1 MLNLI
6 GLAILVSGILY
17 LNQFRAGLIDAKVQS
32 LLTQGE
38 IIARAIAASAGVDT
52 NEVQLDPEKL
62 LETEQGQ
69 ADDDDA
75 LSNSLEFTID
85 PERAAPILR
94 PLVKPT
100 GSRAR
105 IYNRDGALILDSD
118 TFYSR
123 GEVLRYDLPPPDA
136 EKSDALTSF
145 WQAVKTRLNQ
155 YDLPLYTEI
164 GGANGKAYPEV
175 ATALTG
181 TSVPIVRVND
191 KGELVVSVAVPI
203 QRMRAVLGV
212 LLLSTRG
219 GDIDNIVAAERWGIV
234 RVSLFAAAV
243 TIVLSVIL
251 ANTIAGPVQRLS
263 AAAESVRHS
272 VKARAE
278 IPDFTD
284 RSDEIGHLSGALRD
298 MTTALYKRID
308 AIESFAADVAHELKN
323 PLTSLRSA
331 TETLPL
337 AKTDESKERLM
348 EIIQHDVRRLDRLI
362 SDISDAS
369 RLDAEL
375 AREDARPVDM
385 AELLRTTVSLF
396 NDIHRGDTP
405 EVVFDI
411 AYAPGA
417 HPYRVTGHDS
427 RLSQVI
433 VNLLENAISFSPPGG
448 RIAVVTRRIGT
459 EIQIAVEDEGP
470 GIPEENLERIFERFY
485 TDRPQENFGQNSG
498 LGLNISRQIVVAHGG
513 RLWAENRP
521 PAGLGRGKGDAR
533 RQEQRRRALR
543 DPPAGCVIRGGGT
556 RARAWHM
563 CCAGQARGPSARAV
577 GRGKV
582 GSCLAVPGTLQRRRR
597 ESRSSSPTIRCSL
610 GQTEVASLWPPRLRR
625 SPERSRS
632 EGLGSSRSLPLP
644 RHGSLSFAI
653 WSRPKRFPAC
663 RPSPG
668 TDRDRGG
675 SREAAQAR
683 PVRGVGSVEVE
694 NGALVGNARSSQLT
708 LQERTCAHPLS

>member
-1 MLNLI
+1 MTAEADRSWQEAEATRFRERLRRGLKASYIRVRRGARWLWQRLPFRHGFSSLTRRIVILNLI

-38 IIARAIAASAGVDT
+38 IIAGALAASAGVDT
-52 NEVQLDPEKL
+52 DQVQLDPEKL
-62 LETEQGQ
+62 LESESEQ
-69 ADDDDA
+69 ASSAEDD
-75 LSNSLEFTID
+75 SLGFTID

-94 PLVKPT
+94 RLVKPT

-105 IYNRDGALILDSD
+105 IYGRDGALILDSD

-136 EKSDALTSF
+136 EKPDALTAF
-145 WQAVKTRLNQ
+145 WQAVKTRMRQ
-155 YDLPLYTEI
+155 YDLPLYNEI
-164 GGANGKAYPEV
+164 GGDNGKAYPEV
-175 ATALTG
+175 ASALTG

-191 KGELVVSVAVPI
+191 KGELVVSVAVPV
-203 QRMRAVLGV
+203 QRLRAVLGV

-243 TIVLSVIL
+243 TVVLSMIL
-251 ANTIAGPVQRLS
+251 ANTIAGPVQRLAS
-263 AAAESVRHS
+263 AAERVRHS

-284 RSDEIGHLSGALRD
+284 RTDEIGHLSGALRD
-298 MTTALYKRID
+298 MTQALYRRID

-337 AKTDESKERLM
+337 AKTPDAKERLM

-375 AREDARPVDM
+375 AREDARPVDT

-396 NDIHRGDTP
+396 NDIHRDDTP
-405 EVVFDI
+405 EVVLDV
-411 AYAPGA
+411 AYSGGA
-417 HPYRVTGHDS
+417 RPYRCIGHDS

-433 VNLLENAISFSPPGG
+433 VNLLDNAISFSPPGG
-448 RIAVVTRRIGT
+448 RVSVKAKRVGN

-470 GIPEENLERIFERFY
+470 GIPQENLERIFERFY
-485 TDRPQENFGQNSG
+485 TDRPQESFGQNSG

-513 RLWAENRP
+513 RLWAENRLHE
-521 PAGLGRGKGDAR
+521 GDGTRGRSVGAAEHKSGGAR
-533 RQEQRRRALR
+533 F
-543 DPPAGCVIRGGGT
+543 VIR
-556 RARAWHM
+556 
-563 CCAGQARGPSARAV
+563 
-577 GRGKV
+577 
-582 GSCLAVPGTLQRRRR
+582 
-597 ESRSSSPTIRCSL
+597 
-610 GQTEVASLWPPRLRR
+610 
-625 SPERSRS
+625 
-632 EGLGSSRSLPLP
+632 LP
-644 RHGSLSFAI
+644 
-653 WSRPKRFPAC
+653 
-663 RPSPG
+663 
-668 TDRDRGG
+668 
-675 SREAAQAR
+675 AA
-683 PVRGVGSVEVE
+683 
-694 NGALVGNARSSQLT
+694 
-708 LQERTCAHPLS
+708 

>member
-1 MLNLI
+1 MTAEAERSWQQGDASLKERAKRGLRGGLFWLKRASRWLAEYRPFRHGFSSLTRRIVVLNLI

-17 LNQFRAGLIDAKVQS
+17 LNQFRAGLIDARVQS

-52 NEVQLDPEKL
+52 SETQVDPETL
-62 LETEQGQ
+62 LEKEIGQ
-69 ADDDDA
+69 AGPGSGDAFSDA
-75 LSNSLEFTID
+75 LGFTID

-105 IYNRDGALILDSD
+105 IYDRDGALILDSD

-123 GEVLRYDLPPPDA
+123 GQVLRYDLPPPETTEPDT
-136 EKSDALTSF
+136 LTTF
-145 WQAVKTRLNQ
+145 WNAVTNQ
-155 YDLPLYTEI
+155 LQPTGLPSYKDI
-164 GGANGKAYPEV
+164 GAKNGKAYPEV

-181 TSVPIVRVND
+181 TSVPIVRKND
-191 KGELVVSVAVPI
+191 KGEIVVSVAVPV

-219 GDIDNIVAAERWGIV
+219 GDIDNIVAAERWSIF
-234 RVSLFAAAV
+234 RVSLFAAGV
-243 TIVLSVIL
+243 TVVLSLIL
-251 ANTIAGPVQRLS
+251 ANTIAGPMQRLA
-263 AAAESVRHS
+263 AAAERVRHS

-298 MTTALYKRID
+298 MTGALYRRID

-337 AKTDESKERLM
+337 ARTEESRERLM

-375 AREDARPVDM
+375 GREDAEPVSMDD
-385 AELLRTTVSLF
+385 LLRATVSLY
-396 NDIHRGDTP
+396 NDIHRDDLP
-405 EVVFDI
+405 AVVLEV

-417 HPYRVTGHDS
+417 HPYRVNGHDS
-427 RLSQVI
+427 RLHQVM
-433 VNLLENAISFSPPGG
+433 VNLIENAISFSPPKG
-448 RIAVVTRRIGT
+448 RVAIKVRRVGDDI
-459 EIQIAVEDEGP
+459 EVAVEDAGP
-470 GIPEENLERIFERFY
+470 GIETENLERVFERFY

-513 RLWAENRP
+513 RLHAENRP
-521 PAGLGRGKGDAR
+521 
-533 RQEQRRRALR
+533 
-543 DPPAGCVIRGGGT
+543 
-556 RARAWHM
+556 
-563 CCAGQARGPSARAV
+563 
-577 GRGKV
+577 
-582 GSCLAVPGTLQRRRR
+582 
-597 ESRSSSPTIRCSL
+597 
-610 GQTEVASLWPPRLRR
+610 
-625 SPERSRS
+625 
-632 EGLGSSRSLPLP
+632 
-644 RHGSLSFAI
+644 
-653 WSRPKRFPAC
+653 
-663 RPSPG
+663 
-668 TDRDRGG
+668 
-675 SREAAQAR
+675 SREAD
-683 PVRGVGSVEVE
+683 
-694 NGALVGNARSSQLT
+694 LVKDMTARSGARFVMRLP
-708 LQERTCAHPLS
+708 AA

>member
-1 MLNLI
+1 MTAETDRSWLRVDASFKERVRRALRGSLDWLKRAASWLGEHRPFRHGFSSLTRRIVVLNLI

-52 NEVQLDPEKL
+52 NEVQVDPEKL
-62 LETEQGQ
+62 LEAELGQ
-69 ADDDDA
+69 AGSGDDSAAFSNA
-75 LSNSLEFTID
+75 LGFTID

-105 IYNRDGALILDSD
+105 IYNRDGTLILDSD

-123 GEVLRYDLPPPDA
+123 GQVLRYDLPPPDTS
-136 EKSDALTSF
+136 EPDALTKF
-145 WQAVKTRLNQ
+145 WHAVTTRMRPNS
-155 YDLPLYTEI
+155 LPPYTEI

-181 TSVPIVRVND
+181 TSVPIVRIND
-191 KGELVVSVAVPI
+191 RGELVVSVAVPV

-243 TIVLSVIL
+243 TVVLSLIL
-251 ANTIAGPVQRLS
+251 ANTIAGPVQRLA
-263 AAAESVRHS
+263 AAAERVRHS

-298 MTTALYKRID
+298 MTGALYRRID

-337 AKTDESKERLM
+337 AKTEESKQRLM

-375 AREDARPVDM
+375 AREDAEPVAMD
-385 AELLRTTVSLF
+385 ELLRATVSLF
-396 NDIHRGDTP
+396 NDIHRDDIP
-405 EVVFDI
+405 EVLIDI

-427 RLSQVI
+427 RLHQVI
-433 VNLLENAISFSPPGG
+433 VNLLENAISFSPPDGCV
-448 RIAVVTRRIGT
+448 AVVARRIGN

-470 GIPEENLERIFERFY
+470 GIPQENLERVFERFY

-513 RLWAENRP
+513 RLYAENRP
-521 PAGLGRGKGDAR
+521 PRGAGHGKGDA
-533 RQEQRRRALR
+533 
-543 DPPAGCVIRGGGT
+543 PAGTSGGARFVIR
-556 RARAWHM
+556 
-563 CCAGQARGPSARAV
+563 
-577 GRGKV
+577 
-582 GSCLAVPGTLQRRRR
+582 
-597 ESRSSSPTIRCSL
+597 
-610 GQTEVASLWPPRLRR
+610 
-625 SPERSRS
+625 
-632 EGLGSSRSLPLP
+632 LP
-644 RHGSLSFAI
+644 
-653 WSRPKRFPAC
+653 
-663 RPSPG
+663 
-668 TDRDRGG
+668 
-675 SREAAQAR
+675 AA
-683 PVRGVGSVEVE
+683 
-694 NGALVGNARSSQLT
+694 
-708 LQERTCAHPLS
+708 

>member
-1 MLNLI
+1 MTVEADRSWQRPDAATIKDRARRALKAVRDRALAGFGWLAEHRPFRHGFSSLTRRIVVLNLI

-52 NEVQLDPEKL
+52 NEMQLDPEKL
-62 LETEQGQ
+62 LEAEQGQ
-69 ADDDDA
+69 AGADDFN

-123 GEVLRYDLPPPDA
+123 GEVLRYDLPAPDA
-136 EKSDALTSF
+136 TEPDALTRF
-145 WQAVKTRLNQ
+145 WQAVKTQMRQ

-181 TSVPIVRVND
+181 TSVPIVRIND

-251 ANTIAGPVQRLS
+251 ANTIAGPVQRLA
-263 AAAESVRHS
+263 AAAERVRHS
-272 VKARAE
+272 VNARAE

-284 RSDEIGHLSGALRD
+284 RTDEIGHLSGALRD
-298 MTTALYKRID
+298 MTTALYRRID

-337 AKTDESKERLM
+337 VKSAESRDRLM
-348 EIIQHDVRRLDRLI
+348 EIIQHDVKRLDRLI

-375 AREDARPVDM
+375 AREDARPVDL

-396 NDIHRGDTP
+396 NDIHRDTP
-405 EVVFDI
+405 EVVLDI

-417 HPYRVTGHDS
+417 RPYRVVGHDS

-433 VNLLENAISFSPPGG
+433 VNLLDNAISFSPPGG
-448 RIAVVTRRIGT
+448 RVAVVARRIGPD
-459 EIQIAVEDEGP
+459 IQIAIEDEGP

-513 RLWAENRP
+513 RLYAENRP
-521 PAGLGRGKGDAR
+521 AAGIWRGKGDGGDGKSGGAR
-533 RQEQRRRALR
+533 FLIRL
-543 DPPAGCVIRGGGT
+543 PAT
-556 RARAWHM
+556 
-563 CCAGQARGPSARAV
+563 
-577 GRGKV
+577 
-582 GSCLAVPGTLQRRRR
+582 
-597 ESRSSSPTIRCSL
+597 
-610 GQTEVASLWPPRLRR
+610 
-625 SPERSRS
+625 
-632 EGLGSSRSLPLP
+632 
-644 RHGSLSFAI
+644 
-653 WSRPKRFPAC
+653 
-663 RPSPG
+663 
-668 TDRDRGG
+668 
-675 SREAAQAR
+675 
-683 PVRGVGSVEVE
+683 
-694 NGALVGNARSSQLT
+694 
-708 LQERTCAHPLS
+708 

>member
-1 MLNLI
+1 MTAEADRSWQRPDVATIKERLRRALRVSLARTRRGYRWLAEHLPFRHGFSSLTRRIVVLNLI

-75 LSNSLEFTID
+75 LGGSLEFTID

-123 GEVLRYDLPPPDA
+123 GEVLRYDLPPPDV
-136 EKSDALTSF
+136 EKRDALTSF

-263 AAAESVRHS
+263 AAAERVRHS
-272 VKARAE
+272 IKARAE

-284 RSDEIGHLSGALRD
+284 RTDEIGHLSGALRD
-298 MTTALYKRID
+298 MTDALYKRID

-337 AKTDESKERLM
+337 VKTDESKERLM
-348 EIIQHDVRRLDRLI
+348 DIIKHDVKRLDRLI

-405 EVVFDI
+405 DVVFDI

-427 RLSQVI
+427 RLSQVV
-433 VNLLENAISFSPPGG
+433 VNLLDNAISFSPPAG
-448 RIAVVTRRIGT
+448 RVAVVARRIGSD
-459 EIQIAVEDEGP
+459 IQIAVEDEGP

-521 PAGLGRGKGDAR
+521 PAGFGRGKGDRGDKMSGGAR
-533 RQEQRRRALR
+533 F
-543 DPPAGCVIRGGGT
+543 VIR
-556 RARAWHM
+556 
-563 CCAGQARGPSARAV
+563 
-577 GRGKV
+577 
-582 GSCLAVPGTLQRRRR
+582 
-597 ESRSSSPTIRCSL
+597 
-610 GQTEVASLWPPRLRR
+610 
-625 SPERSRS
+625 
-632 EGLGSSRSLPLP
+632 LP
-644 RHGSLSFAI
+644 
-653 WSRPKRFPAC
+653 
-663 RPSPG
+663 
-668 TDRDRGG
+668 
-675 SREAAQAR
+675 AA
-683 PVRGVGSVEVE
+683 
-694 NGALVGNARSSQLT
+694 
-708 LQERTCAHPLS
+708 

>member
-1 MLNLI
+1 MTAEADRSWQRPDAATVKERVRSVLRISRDRMRSAVGWLVEHLPFRNGFSSLTRRIVVLNLI

-32 LLTQGE
+32 LATQGE

-62 LETEQGQ
+62 LETEHTQDS
-69 ADDDDA
+69 DDED
-75 LSNSLEFTID
+75 LSNSLDFTID
-85 PERAAPILR
+85 PERAALILR

-105 IYNRDGALILDSD
+105 VYNRDGALILDSD

-136 EKSDALTSF
+136 EKPDALSRF
-145 WQAVKTRLNQ
+145 WQTVKTRMSQ

-219 GDIDNIVAAERWGIV
+219 GDIDNIVSAERWGIV

-243 TIVLSVIL
+243 TIVLSIIL

-272 VKARAE
+272 VKARAQ

-284 RSDEIGHLSGALRD
+284 RTDEIGHLSGALRD
-298 MTTALYKRID
+298 MTNALYKRID

-337 AKTDESKERLM
+337 AKNDDSRERLM
-348 EIIQHDVRRLDRLI
+348 EIIKHDVKRLDRLI

-375 AREDARPVDM
+375 AREDATAVDM

-396 NDIHRGDTP
+396 NDIHRDDTP
-405 EVVFDI
+405 EVVLDI

-417 HPYRVTGHDS
+417 WPYRVMGHDS

-433 VNLLENAISFSPPGG
+433 VNLLDNAISFSPPGG
-448 RIAVVTRRIGT
+448 RVAVLVRRMGH
-459 EIQIAVEDEGP
+459 EIQISVEDEGP
-470 GIPEENLERIFERFY
+470 GIPDENLERIFERFY

-498 LGLNISRQIVVAHGG
+498 LGLNISRQIAVAHGG

-521 PAGLGRGKGDAR
+521 PKGVGRGKGDASAGR
-533 RQEQRRRALR
+533 SGGARFVMRL
-543 DPPAGCVIRGGGT
+543 PAT
-556 RARAWHM
+556 
-563 CCAGQARGPSARAV
+563 
-577 GRGKV
+577 
-582 GSCLAVPGTLQRRRR
+582 
-597 ESRSSSPTIRCSL
+597 
-610 GQTEVASLWPPRLRR
+610 
-625 SPERSRS
+625 
-632 EGLGSSRSLPLP
+632 
-644 RHGSLSFAI
+644 
-653 WSRPKRFPAC
+653 
-663 RPSPG
+663 
-668 TDRDRGG
+668 
-675 SREAAQAR
+675 
-683 PVRGVGSVEVE
+683 
-694 NGALVGNARSSQLT
+694 
-708 LQERTCAHPLS
+708 

>member
-1 MLNLI
+1 MTAETEGSWQRVDASFKERFRRGARAVLSWVKRVPGWIGEHRPFRHGFSSLTRRIVVLNLI

-38 IIARAIAASAGVDT
+38 IIARAIAASAGVDNGET
-52 NEVQLDPEKL
+52 QVDPETL
-62 LETEQGQ
+62 LEKELGQ
-69 ADDDDA
+69 AGPGSADDPFSNA
-75 LSNSLEFTID
+75 LGFTID

-105 IYNRDGALILDSD
+105 IYNRDGTLILDSD

-123 GEVLRYDLPPPDA
+123 GQVLRYDLPPP
-136 EKSDALTSF
+136 ETSEPDALNTF
-145 WQAVKTRLNQ
+145 WDAVTNQ
-155 YDLPLYTEI
+155 LQPSGLPVYTEI
-164 GGANGKAYPEV
+164 GAANGKAYPEV

-181 TSVPIVRVND
+181 TSVPIVRKND
-191 KGELVVSVAVPI
+191 KGEIVVSVAVPV

-219 GDIDNIVAAERWGIV
+219 GDIDDIVSAERMSIF
-234 RVSLFAAAV
+234 RVSAFAAAV
-243 TIVLSVIL
+243 TVVLSLIL
-251 ANTIAGPVQRLS
+251 ANTIAGPMQRLA
-263 AAAESVRHS
+263 AAAERVRHS

-298 MTTALYKRID
+298 MTGALYRRID

-337 AKTDESKERLM
+337 AKTEESRERLM

-375 AREDARPVDM
+375 AREDA
-385 AELLRTTVSLF
+385 ELVSMDEMLRATVSLF
-396 NDIHRGDTP
+396 NDIHRDDIP
-405 EVVFDI
+405 EVVLEI

-417 HPYRVTGHDS
+417 HPYRVNGHDS
-427 RLSQVI
+427 RLHQVM
-433 VNLLENAISFSPPGG
+433 VNLLENAISFSPPDG
-448 RIAVVTRRIGT
+448 RVTVAARRIGN
-459 EIQIAVEDEGP
+459 EIQIAIEDEGP

-513 RLWAENRP
+513 RLYAENRP
-521 PAGLGRGKGDAR
+521 GRDASSTSGGAR
-533 RQEQRRRALR
+533 F
-543 DPPAGCVIRGGGT
+543 VIR
-556 RARAWHM
+556 
-563 CCAGQARGPSARAV
+563 
-577 GRGKV
+577 
-582 GSCLAVPGTLQRRRR
+582 
-597 ESRSSSPTIRCSL
+597 
-610 GQTEVASLWPPRLRR
+610 
-625 SPERSRS
+625 
-632 EGLGSSRSLPLP
+632 LP
-644 RHGSLSFAI
+644 
-653 WSRPKRFPAC
+653 
-663 RPSPG
+663 
-668 TDRDRGG
+668 
-675 SREAAQAR
+675 AA
-683 PVRGVGSVEVE
+683 
-694 NGALVGNARSSQLT
+694 
-708 LQERTCAHPLS
+708 

>member
-1 MLNLI
+1 MTAEADRSWQRPDAATVKERVRSVLRISRDRMRSAVGWLVEHLPFRNGFSSLTRRIVVLNLI

-32 LLTQGE
+32 LATQGE

-62 LETEQGQ
+62 LETEHTQDS
-69 ADDDDA
+69 DDED
-75 LSNSLEFTID
+75 LSNSLDFTID

-105 IYNRDGALILDSD
+105 VYNRDGALILDSD

-136 EKSDALTSF
+136 EKPDALSRF
-145 WQAVKTRLNQ
+145 WQTVKTRMSQ

-219 GDIDNIVAAERWGIV
+219 GDIDNIVSAERWGIV

-243 TIVLSVIL
+243 TIVLSIIL

-272 VKARAE
+272 VKARAQ

-284 RSDEIGHLSGALRD
+284 RTDEIGHLSGALRD
-298 MTTALYKRID
+298 MTNALYKRID

-337 AKTDESKERLM
+337 AKNDDSRERLM
-348 EIIQHDVRRLDRLI
+348 EIIKHDVKRLDRLI

-375 AREDARPVDM
+375 AREDATAVDM

-396 NDIHRGDTP
+396 NDIHRDDTP
-405 EVVFDI
+405 EVVLDI

-417 HPYRVTGHDS
+417 WPYRVMGHDS

-433 VNLLENAISFSPPGG
+433 VNLLDNAISFSPPGG
-448 RIAVVTRRIGT
+448 RVAVLVRRMGH
-459 EIQIAVEDEGP
+459 EIQISVEDEGP
-470 GIPEENLERIFERFY
+470 GIPDENLERIFERFY

-498 LGLNISRQIVVAHGG
+498 LGLNISRQIAVAHGG

-521 PAGLGRGKGDAR
+521 PKGVGRGKGD
-533 RQEQRRRALR
+533 
-543 DPPAGCVIRGGGT
+543 G
-556 RARAWHM
+556 
-563 CCAGQARGPSARAV
+563 SV
-577 GRGKV
+577 GRSGGARFV
-582 GSCLAVPGTLQRRRR
+582 M
-597 ESRSSSPTIRCSL
+597 
-610 GQTEVASLWPPRLRR
+610 RL
-625 SPERSRS
+625 
-632 EGLGSSRSLPLP
+632 
-644 RHGSLSFAI
+644 
-653 WSRPKRFPAC
+653 PA
-663 RPSPG
+663 
-668 TDRDRGG
+668 T
-675 SREAAQAR
+675 
-683 PVRGVGSVEVE
+683 
-694 NGALVGNARSSQLT
+694 
-708 LQERTCAHPLS
+708 

>member
-1 MLNLI
+1 MTAEADRSWQEAEATRFRERLRRGLKASYIRLRRGARWLWQRLPFRHGFSSLTRRIVILNLI

-38 IIARAIAASAGVDT
+38 IIAGALAASAGVDT
-52 NEVQLDPEKL
+52 DQVQLDPEKL
-62 LETEQGQ
+62 LESEPGQ
-69 ADDDDA
+69 ASSGADDD
-75 LSNSLEFTID
+75 SLGFTID

-94 PLVKPT
+94 RLVKPT

-105 IYNRDGALILDSD
+105 IYGRDGALILDSD

-136 EKSDALTSF
+136 EKPDALTAF
-145 WQAVKTRLNQ
+145 WQAVKTRMRQ
-155 YDLPLYTEI
+155 YDLPLYNEI
-164 GGANGKAYPEV
+164 GGDNGKAYPEV
-175 ATALTG
+175 ASALTG

-191 KGELVVSVAVPI
+191 KGELVVSVAVPV
-203 QRMRAVLGV
+203 QRLRAVLGV

-243 TIVLSVIL
+243 TVVLSMIL
-251 ANTIAGPVQRLS
+251 ANTIAGPVQRLAS
-263 AAAESVRHS
+263 AAERVRHS

-284 RSDEIGHLSGALRD
+284 RTDEIGHLSGALRD
-298 MTTALYKRID
+298 MTQALYKRID

-337 AKTDESKERLM
+337 VKTPDSKERLM

-375 AREDARPVDM
+375 AREDAKPVDT

-396 NDIHRGDTP
+396 NDIHRDDTP
-405 EVVFDI
+405 EVVLDV
-411 AYAPGA
+411 AYSSGA
-417 HPYRVTGHDS
+417 RPYRCIGHDS

-433 VNLLENAISFSPPGG
+433 VNLLDNAISFSPPGG
-448 RIAVVTRRIGT
+448 RVSVKAKRVGN

-470 GIPEENLERIFERFY
+470 GIPPENLERIFERFY
-485 TDRPQENFGQNSG
+485 TDRPQESFGQNSG

-513 RLWAENRP
+513 RLWAENRLHEGDG
-521 PAGLGRGKGDAR
+521 ARGRSVGAAERKSGGAR
-533 RQEQRRRALR
+533 F
-543 DPPAGCVIRGGGT
+543 VIR
-556 RARAWHM
+556 
-563 CCAGQARGPSARAV
+563 
-577 GRGKV
+577 
-582 GSCLAVPGTLQRRRR
+582 
-597 ESRSSSPTIRCSL
+597 
-610 GQTEVASLWPPRLRR
+610 
-625 SPERSRS
+625 
-632 EGLGSSRSLPLP
+632 LP
-644 RHGSLSFAI
+644 
-653 WSRPKRFPAC
+653 
-663 RPSPG
+663 
-668 TDRDRGG
+668 
-675 SREAAQAR
+675 AA
-683 PVRGVGSVEVE
+683 
-694 NGALVGNARSSQLT
+694 
-708 LQERTCAHPLS
+708 

>member
-1 MLNLI
+1 MTAEADRSWQEAEATRFRERLRRGFKASYIRLRRGTRWLWQRLPFRHGFSSLTRRIVILNLI

-38 IIARAIAASAGVDT
+38 IIAGALAASAGVDT
-52 NEVQLDPEKL
+52 DQIQLDPEKL
-62 LETEQGQ
+62 LESEPGQ
-69 ADDDDA
+69 AATGADDD
-75 LSNSLEFTID
+75 SLGFTID

-94 PLVKPT
+94 RLVKPT

-105 IYNRDGALILDSD
+105 IYGRDGALILDSD

-136 EKSDALTSF
+136 EKPDALTAF
-145 WQAVKTRLNQ
+145 WQAVKTRMRQ
-155 YDLPLYTEI
+155 YDLPLYNEI
-164 GGANGKAYPEV
+164 GGDNGKAYPEV
-175 ATALTG
+175 ASALTG

-191 KGELVVSVAVPI
+191 KGELVVSVAVPV
-203 QRMRAVLGV
+203 QRLRAVLGV

-243 TIVLSVIL
+243 TVVLSMIL
-251 ANTIAGPVQRLS
+251 ANTIAGPVQRLAS
-263 AAAESVRHS
+263 AAERVRHS

-284 RSDEIGHLSGALRD
+284 RTDEIGHLSGALRD
-298 MTTALYKRID
+298 MTQALYKRID

-337 AKTDESKERLM
+337 VKTPDSKERLM
-348 EIIQHDVRRLDRLI
+348 EIIQHDVKRLDRLI

-375 AREDARPVDM
+375 AREDARPVDT

-396 NDIHRGDTP
+396 NDIHRDDTP
-405 EVVFDI
+405 EVVLDI
-411 AYAPGA
+411 AYSSGA
-417 HPYRVTGHDS
+417 RPYRCIGHDS

-433 VNLLENAISFSPPGG
+433 VNLLDNAISFSPPGG
-448 RIAVVTRRIGT
+448 RVSVKAKRVGG

-470 GIPEENLERIFERFY
+470 GIPPENLERIFERFY
-485 TDRPQENFGQNSG
+485 TDRPQESFGQNSG

-513 RLWAENRP
+513 RLWAENRLHEGD
-521 PAGLGRGKGDAR
+521 AARGKSVGAAERKSGGAR
-533 RQEQRRRALR
+533 F
-543 DPPAGCVIRGGGT
+543 VIR
-556 RARAWHM
+556 
-563 CCAGQARGPSARAV
+563 
-577 GRGKV
+577 
-582 GSCLAVPGTLQRRRR
+582 
-597 ESRSSSPTIRCSL
+597 
-610 GQTEVASLWPPRLRR
+610 
-625 SPERSRS
+625 
-632 EGLGSSRSLPLP
+632 LP
-644 RHGSLSFAI
+644 
-653 WSRPKRFPAC
+653 
-663 RPSPG
+663 
-668 TDRDRGG
+668 
-675 SREAAQAR
+675 AA
-683 PVRGVGSVEVE
+683 
-694 NGALVGNARSSQLT
+694 
-708 LQERTCAHPLS
+708 

>member
-1 MLNLI
+1 MTAEADRSWQEAEAPRVKERLRRALMASYVRLRKGWRWLWQRLPFRHGFTSLTRRIVILNLI

-38 IIARAIAASAGVDT
+38 IIAGALAASAGVDT
-52 NEVQLDPEKL
+52 DQVQIDPEKL
-62 LETEQGQ
+62 LESEPGPSSSG
-69 ADDDDA
+69 DGD
-75 LSNSLEFTID
+75 SLDFTID

-94 PLVKPT
+94 RLVKPT

-105 IYNRDGALILDSD
+105 IYGRDGALILDSD

-123 GEVLRYDLPPPDA
+123 GEVLRYDLPAPDA
-136 EKSDALTSF
+136 EKPDALTTF
-145 WQAVKTRLNQ
+145 WQAAKTRMRQ
-155 YDLPLYTEI
+155 YDLPLYNEI
-164 GGANGKAYPEV
+164 GGDNGKAYPEV
-175 ATALTG
+175 ASALTG

-191 KGELVVSVAVPI
+191 KGELVVSVAVPV
-203 QRMRAVLGV
+203 QRLRAVLGV

-243 TIVLSVIL
+243 TVVLSMIL
-251 ANTIAGPVQRLS
+251 ANTIAGPVQRLA
-263 AAAESVRHS
+263 AAAERVRHS

-284 RSDEIGHLSGALRD
+284 RTDEIGHLSGALRD
-298 MTTALYKRID
+298 MTQALYKRID

-337 AKTDESKERLM
+337 AKTPDAKERLM

-375 AREDARPVDM
+375 AREDAQPVDT

-396 NDIHRGDTP
+396 NDIHRDDTP
-405 EVVFDI
+405 EVVLDI
-411 AYAPGA
+411 AYSGGA
-417 HPYRVTGHDS
+417 RPYRCVGHDS

-433 VNLLENAISFSPPGG
+433 VNLLDNAISFSPARG
-448 RIAVVTRRIGT
+448 RVSVTAKRIGS

-470 GIPEENLERIFERFY
+470 GIPPENLERIFERFY
-485 TDRPQENFGQNSG
+485 TDRPQESFGQNSG

-513 RLWAENRP
+513 RLWAENRTHEANGASAKSVGAAECKTGGARFVIRL
-521 PAGLGRGKGDAR
+521 PAG
-533 RQEQRRRALR
+533 
-543 DPPAGCVIRGGGT
+543 
-556 RARAWHM
+556 
-563 CCAGQARGPSARAV
+563 
-577 GRGKV
+577 
-582 GSCLAVPGTLQRRRR
+582 
-597 ESRSSSPTIRCSL
+597 
-610 GQTEVASLWPPRLRR
+610 
-625 SPERSRS
+625 
-632 EGLGSSRSLPLP
+632 
-644 RHGSLSFAI
+644 
-653 WSRPKRFPAC
+653 
-663 RPSPG
+663 
-668 TDRDRGG
+668 
-675 SREAAQAR
+675 
-683 PVRGVGSVEVE
+683 
-694 NGALVGNARSSQLT
+694 
-708 LQERTCAHPLS
+708 

>member
-1 MLNLI
+1 MTAETERSWQRVDASFKERVRRAARGLFDWLKRIPAWVGEHRPFRHGFSSLTRRIVVLNLI

-52 NEVQLDPEKL
+52 NDVPVDAEKL
-62 LETEQGQ
+62 LESELGQ
-69 ADDDDA
+69 PNVSDD
-75 LSNSLEFTID
+75 SNSAFANSALGFTID

-123 GEVLRYDLPPPDA
+123 GEVLRYDLPPPETD
-136 EKSDALTSF
+136 EPDALSKF
-145 WQAVKTRLNQ
+145 WQAVKTRMNQ
-155 YDLPLYTEI
+155 YDLPLYTDI

-191 KGELVVSVAVPI
+191 KGELVVSVAVPV

-243 TIVLSVIL
+243 TVVLSLIL
-251 ANTIAGPVQRLS
+251 ANTIAGPVQRL
-263 AAAESVRHS
+263 AVAAERVRHS
-272 VKARAE
+272 VKGRAE

-298 MTTALYKRID
+298 MTHALYRRID

-337 AKTDESKERLM
+337 AKTKESQQRLM

-375 AREDARPVDM
+375 AREDATPVRMDD
-385 AELLRTTVSLF
+385 LLRTTVALF
-396 NDIHRGDTP
+396 NDIHRDDTP
-405 EVVFDI
+405 EVVIDI

-417 HPYRVTGHDS
+417 HPYRVMGHDS

-433 VNLLENAISFSPPGG
+433 INLLENASSFSPPESSVSVL
-448 RIAVVTRRIGT
+448 ARRVGN
-459 EIQIAVEDEGP
+459 EVRIAVEDEGP
-470 GIPEENLERIFERFY
+470 GIPQENLERIFERFY

-513 RLWAENRP
+513 RLYAENRP
-521 PAGLGRGKGDAR
+521 PRSPGRGKGDAASATSGGAR
-533 RQEQRRRALR
+533 FVICL
-543 DPPAGCVIRGGGT
+543 PA
-556 RARAWHM
+556 A
-563 CCAGQARGPSARAV
+563 
-577 GRGKV
+577 
-582 GSCLAVPGTLQRRRR
+582 
-597 ESRSSSPTIRCSL
+597 
-610 GQTEVASLWPPRLRR
+610 
-625 SPERSRS
+625 
-632 EGLGSSRSLPLP
+632 
-644 RHGSLSFAI
+644 
-653 WSRPKRFPAC
+653 
-663 RPSPG
+663 
-668 TDRDRGG
+668 
-675 SREAAQAR
+675 
-683 PVRGVGSVEVE
+683 
-694 NGALVGNARSSQLT
+694 
-708 LQERTCAHPLS
+708 

>member
-1 MLNLI
+1 MTAEADRSWQRPDVATIKERFRRALRVALARTRRGSRWLAEHLPFRHGFSSLTRRIVVLNLI

-52 NEVQLDPEKL
+52 NEVPLDPEKL
-62 LETEQGQ
+62 LESEQSQ

-75 LSNSLEFTID
+75 LNGSLEFTID

-123 GEVLRYDLPPPDA
+123 GEVLRYDLPPP
-136 EKSDALTSF
+136 EVQQPDALTRF
-145 WQAVKTRLNQ
+145 WQAVKTRFNQ

-251 ANTIAGPVQRLS
+251 ANTIAGPVQKLA
-263 AAAESVRHS
+263 AAAESVRYS

-284 RSDEIGHLSGALRD
+284 RTDEIGHLSGALRD
-298 MTTALYKRID
+298 MTDALYKRID
-308 AIESFAADVAHELKN
+308 AIENFAADVAHELKN

-337 AKTDESKERLM
+337 AKTDESRERLM
-348 EIIQHDVRRLDRLI
+348 EIIKHDVKRLDRLI

-375 AREDARPVDM
+375 AREDAKPVDL

-396 NDIHRGDTP
+396 NDIHRGNTP

-417 HPYRVTGHDS
+417 HPYRVNGHDS

-433 VNLLENAISFSPPGG
+433 VNLLDNAISFSPPSG
-448 RIAVVTRRIGT
+448 RVAVIARRIGN
-459 EIQIAVEDEGP
+459 EIQVAVEDEGP
-470 GIPEENLERIFERFY
+470 GIPPENLERIFERFY

-521 PAGLGRGKGDAR
+521 PAGIGRGKGDGGDKKSGGAR
-533 RQEQRRRALR
+533 F
-543 DPPAGCVIRGGGT
+543 VIR
-556 RARAWHM
+556 
-563 CCAGQARGPSARAV
+563 
-577 GRGKV
+577 
-582 GSCLAVPGTLQRRRR
+582 
-597 ESRSSSPTIRCSL
+597 
-610 GQTEVASLWPPRLRR
+610 
-625 SPERSRS
+625 
-632 EGLGSSRSLPLP
+632 LP
-644 RHGSLSFAI
+644 
-653 WSRPKRFPAC
+653 
-663 RPSPG
+663 
-668 TDRDRGG
+668 
-675 SREAAQAR
+675 AA
-683 PVRGVGSVEVE
+683 
-694 NGALVGNARSSQLT
+694 
-708 LQERTCAHPLS
+708 

>member
-1 MLNLI
+1 MTAEADRSWQEAEAPRFRERLRRGLTASVRVRKGARWLWQRLPFRHGFSSLTRRIVILNLI

-38 IIARAIAASAGVDT
+38 IIAGALAASAGVDT
-52 NEVQLDPEKL
+52 DQIQLDPEKL
-62 LETEQGQ
+62 LESESGQ
-69 ADDDDA
+69 SSGADDDA
-75 LSNSLEFTID
+75 LASSLEFTID

-94 PLVKPT
+94 RLVKPT

-105 IYNRDGALILDSD
+105 IYGRDGALILDSD

-123 GEVLRYDLPPPDA
+123 GEVLRYDLPAPDA
-136 EKSDALTSF
+136 EKPDALTSF
-145 WQAVKTRLNQ
+145 WQAMKTRMRQ
-155 YDLPLYTEI
+155 YDLPLYNEI
-164 GGANGKAYPEV
+164 GGDNGKAYPEV
-175 ATALTG
+175 ASALTG

-191 KGELVVSVAVPI
+191 KGELVVSVAVPV

-243 TIVLSVIL
+243 TVVLSMIL
-251 ANTIAGPVQRLS
+251 ANTIAGPVQRLAS
-263 AAAESVRHS
+263 AAERVRHS

-284 RSDEIGHLSGALRD
+284 RTDEIGHLSGALRD
-298 MTTALYKRID
+298 MTQALYRRID

-337 AKTDESKERLM
+337 AKTADAKERLM

-375 AREDARPVDM
+375 AREDARPVDT
-385 AELLRTTVSLF
+385 ADLLRTTVSLF
-396 NDIHRGDTP
+396 NDIHRDDTP
-405 EVVFDI
+405 EVVLDV
-411 AYAPGA
+411 AYSSGA
-417 HPYRVTGHDS
+417 RPYRCIGHDS

-433 VNLLENAISFSPPGG
+433 VNLLDNAISFSPAGG
-448 RIAVVTRRIGT
+448 RVSVKAKRIGS

-470 GIPEENLERIFERFY
+470 GIPPENLERIFERFY
-485 TDRPQENFGQNSG
+485 TDRPQESFGQNSG

-513 RLWAENRP
+513 RLWAENRHHEGDG
-521 PAGLGRGKGDAR
+521 AGGKSAGSAERSSGGAR
-533 RQEQRRRALR
+533 F
-543 DPPAGCVIRGGGT
+543 VIR
-556 RARAWHM
+556 
-563 CCAGQARGPSARAV
+563 
-577 GRGKV
+577 
-582 GSCLAVPGTLQRRRR
+582 
-597 ESRSSSPTIRCSL
+597 
-610 GQTEVASLWPPRLRR
+610 
-625 SPERSRS
+625 
-632 EGLGSSRSLPLP
+632 LP
-644 RHGSLSFAI
+644 
-653 WSRPKRFPAC
+653 
-663 RPSPG
+663 
-668 TDRDRGG
+668 
-675 SREAAQAR
+675 AA
-683 PVRGVGSVEVE
+683 
-694 NGALVGNARSSQLT
+694 
-708 LQERTCAHPLS
+708 

>member
-1 MLNLI
+1 MTAEADRSWQEAEATRFRERLRRGLKASYIRLRRGSRWLWQRLPFRHGFSSLTRRIVILNLI

-38 IIARAIAASAGVDT
+38 IIAGALAASAGVDT
-52 NEVQLDPEKL
+52 DQVQLDPEKL
-62 LETEQGQ
+62 LESEPGPASSS
-69 ADDDDA
+69 ADDD
-75 LSNSLEFTID
+75 SLGFTID

-94 PLVKPT
+94 RLVKPT

-105 IYNRDGALILDSD
+105 IYGRDGALILNSD

-136 EKSDALTSF
+136 EKPDALTAF
-145 WQAVKTRLNQ
+145 WQAVKTRMRQ
-155 YDLPLYTEI
+155 YDLPLYNEI
-164 GGANGKAYPEV
+164 GGDNGKAYPEV
-175 ATALTG
+175 ASALTG

-191 KGELVVSVAVPI
+191 KGELVVSVAVPV
-203 QRMRAVLGV
+203 QRLRAVLGV

-243 TIVLSVIL
+243 TVVLSMIL
-251 ANTIAGPVQRLS
+251 ANTIAGPVQRLAS
-263 AAAESVRHS
+263 AAERVRHS

-284 RSDEIGHLSGALRD
+284 RTDEIGHLSGALRD
-298 MTTALYKRID
+298 MTQALYKRID

-337 AKTDESKERLM
+337 VKTPDSKERLM

-375 AREDARPVDM
+375 AREDAKPVDT
-385 AELLRTTVSLF
+385 ADLLRTTVSLF
-396 NDIHRGDTP
+396 NDIHRDDTP
-405 EVVFDI
+405 EVVLDV
-411 AYAPGA
+411 AYSSGA
-417 HPYRVTGHDS
+417 RPYRCIGHDS

-433 VNLLENAISFSPPGG
+433 VNLLDNAISFSPPGG
-448 RIAVVTRRIGT
+448 RVSVKAKRVGN

-470 GIPEENLERIFERFY
+470 GIPPENLERIFERFY
-485 TDRPQENFGQNSG
+485 TDRPQESFGQNSG

-513 RLWAENRP
+513 RLWAENRLHEGDG
-521 PAGLGRGKGDAR
+521 ARGRSVGAAEHKSGGAR
-533 RQEQRRRALR
+533 F
-543 DPPAGCVIRGGGT
+543 VIR
-556 RARAWHM
+556 
-563 CCAGQARGPSARAV
+563 
-577 GRGKV
+577 
-582 GSCLAVPGTLQRRRR
+582 
-597 ESRSSSPTIRCSL
+597 
-610 GQTEVASLWPPRLRR
+610 
-625 SPERSRS
+625 
-632 EGLGSSRSLPLP
+632 LP
-644 RHGSLSFAI
+644 
-653 WSRPKRFPAC
+653 
-663 RPSPG
+663 
-668 TDRDRGG
+668 
-675 SREAAQAR
+675 AA
-683 PVRGVGSVEVE
+683 
-694 NGALVGNARSSQLT
+694 
-708 LQERTCAHPLS
+708 

>member
-1 MLNLI
+1 MTVEADRSWQRPDAARLRKRVLRLLKAGRDLAGKALSWLAEYLPFRHGFSSLTRRIVVLNLI

-52 NEVQLDPEKL
+52 DEVPLDPEKL
-62 LETEQGQ
+62 LEAEQG
-69 ADDDDA
+69 ASGAANDA
-75 LSNSLEFTID
+75 LPNSLEFTID

-105 IYNRDGALILDSD
+105 IYNRDGALILNSD

-123 GEVLRYDLPPPDA
+123 GEVLRYDLPPPAA
-136 EKSDALTSF
+136 EEPDALTRF
-145 WQAVKTRLNQ
+145 WQAVKTRMRQ

-164 GGANGKAYPEV
+164 GGANGLAYPEV

-181 TSVPIVRVND
+181 TSVPIVRIND
-191 KGELVVSVAVPI
+191 KGEMVVSVAVPI

-234 RVSLFAAAV
+234 RVSLFAAAI

-263 AAAESVRHS
+263 SAAERVRHS
-272 VKARAE
+272 VRARAE

-284 RSDEIGHLSGALRD
+284 RTDEIGHLSGALRD
-298 MTTALYKRID
+298 MTNALYKRID
-308 AIESFAADVAHELKN
+308 AIERFAADVAHELKN

-337 AKTDESKERLM
+337 VKNEESKQRLL
-348 EIIQHDVRRLDRLI
+348 EIIQHDVKRLDRLI

-385 AELLRTTVSLF
+385 DDLIRNTVPLF
-396 NDIHRGDTP
+396 NDIHRGDMQGVTF
-405 EVVFDI
+405 EI

-433 VNLLENAISFSPPGG
+433 VNLLDNAISFSPPGG
-448 RIAVVTRRIGT
+448 KVTVAARRVGPD
-459 EIQIAVEDEGP
+459 IQIAVEDEGP

-485 TDRPQENFGQNSG
+485 TDRPQESFGQNSG
-498 LGLNISRQIVVAHGG
+498 LGLNISRQIVAAHGG
-513 RLWAENRP
+513 RLYAENRFL
-521 PAGLGRGKGDAR
+521 PAAARGMADSGGRKSGGAR
-533 RQEQRRRALR
+533 F
-543 DPPAGCVIRGGGT
+543 VIR
-556 RARAWHM
+556 
-563 CCAGQARGPSARAV
+563 
-577 GRGKV
+577 
-582 GSCLAVPGTLQRRRR
+582 
-597 ESRSSSPTIRCSL
+597 
-610 GQTEVASLWPPRLRR
+610 
-625 SPERSRS
+625 
-632 EGLGSSRSLPLP
+632 LP
-644 RHGSLSFAI
+644 A
-653 WSRPKRFPAC
+653 
-663 RPSPG
+663 
-668 TDRDRGG
+668 T
-675 SREAAQAR
+675 
-683 PVRGVGSVEVE
+683 
-694 NGALVGNARSSQLT
+694 
-708 LQERTCAHPLS
+708 

>member
-1 MLNLI
+1 MTAEADRSWQEAEATRFRERLRRGLKASYIRLRRGARWLWQRLPFRHGFSSLTRRIVILNLI

-38 IIARAIAASAGVDT
+38 IIAGALAASAGVDT
-52 NEVQLDPEKL
+52 DQVQLDPEKL
-62 LETEQGQ
+62 LESEPGQ
-69 ADDDDA
+69 ASSGADDD
-75 LSNSLEFTID
+75 SLGFTID

-94 PLVKPT
+94 RLVKPT

-105 IYNRDGALILDSD
+105 IYGRDGALILDSD

-136 EKSDALTSF
+136 EKPDALTAF
-145 WQAVKTRLNQ
+145 WQAVKTRMRQ
-155 YDLPLYTEI
+155 YDLPLYNEI
-164 GGANGKAYPEV
+164 GGDNGKAYPEV
-175 ATALTG
+175 ASALTG

-191 KGELVVSVAVPI
+191 KGELVVSVAVPV
-203 QRMRAVLGV
+203 QRLRAVLGV

-243 TIVLSVIL
+243 TVVLSMIL
-251 ANTIAGPVQRLS
+251 ANTIAGPVQRLAS
-263 AAAESVRHS
+263 AAERVRHS

-284 RSDEIGHLSGALRD
+284 RTDEIGHLSGALRD
-298 MTTALYKRID
+298 MTQALYRRID

-337 AKTDESKERLM
+337 VKTPDSKERLM

-375 AREDARPVDM
+375 AREDAKPVDT
-385 AELLRTTVSLF
+385 ADLLRTTVSLF
-396 NDIHRGDTP
+396 NDIHRDDTP
-405 EVVFDI
+405 EVVLDV
-411 AYAPGA
+411 AYSSGA
-417 HPYRVTGHDS
+417 RRGAPYRCIGHDS

-433 VNLLENAISFSPPGG
+433 VNLLDNAISFSPPGG
-448 RIAVVTRRIGT
+448 RVSVKAKRVGN

-470 GIPEENLERIFERFY
+470 GIPPENLERIFERFY
-485 TDRPQENFGQNSG
+485 TDRPQESFGQNSG

-513 RLWAENRP
+513 RLWAENRHHEGDGASGKS
-521 PAGLGRGKGDAR
+521 AGAAE
-533 RQEQRRRALR
+533 RQ
-543 DPPAGCVIRGGGT
+543 
-556 RARAWHM
+556 
-563 CCAGQARGPSARAV
+563 
-577 GRGKV
+577 
-582 GSCLAVPGTLQRRRR
+582 
-597 ESRSSSPTIRCSL
+597 
-610 GQTEVASLWPPRLRR
+610 
-625 SPERSRS
+625 
-632 EGLGSSRSLPLP
+632 
-644 RHGSLSFAI
+644 
-653 WSRPKRFPAC
+653 
-663 RPSPG
+663 
-668 TDRDRGG
+668 
-675 SREAAQAR
+675 AAA
-683 PVRGVGSVEVE
+683 PVS
-694 NGALVGNARSSQLT
+694 
-708 LQERTCAHPLS
+708 